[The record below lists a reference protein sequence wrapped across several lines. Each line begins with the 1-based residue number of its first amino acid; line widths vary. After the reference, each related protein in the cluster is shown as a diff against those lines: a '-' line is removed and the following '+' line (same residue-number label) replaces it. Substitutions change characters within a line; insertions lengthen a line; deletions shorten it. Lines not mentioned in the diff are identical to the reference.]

1 MAVAHQRHG
10 SWCCGGSTADG
21 HACAA
26 AAAGEDFMVLRRQP
40 GREILVLR
48 RQYGGR
54 SRCCGGSPAGR
65 SWYCGGSTAV
75 DHGAAAA
82 ARQGDL
88 GTAAAARRS
97 ITVLRLQPTG
107 ESWCCGGSTARRL
120 GTVVVPI
127 LHGREDSRNCG
138 GSAAAM
144 NVGRCHGGD
153 GGFPELVQRRQ
164 GGAPGGTSPHI
175 DTSTLSLSLVLDLCS
190 THIAVVRMLR
200 LR

>member
-1 MAVAHQRHG
+1 MGQTSASPIGKQSKALGARL
-10 SWCCGGSTADG
+10 
-21 HACAA
+21 CAA
-26 AAAGEDFMVLRRQP
+26 AYSGIVRGAAGRGRQA
-40 GREILVLR
+40 GGTGGSSTSEARILVLR
-48 RQYGGR
+48 RQHGGR
-54 SRCCGGSPAGR
+54 PRMRCGGSRRGF
-65 SWYCGGSTAV
+65 
-75 DHGAAAA
+75 HGAAAA

-88 GTAAAARRS
+88 GTAAAVRRS

-138 GSAAAM
+138 GSAEAM

-175 DTSTLSLSLVLDLCS
+175 DTSTLSLSRGSLS
-190 THIAVVRMLR
+190 QR
-200 LR
+200 